1 MTVLVETVGLEV
13 HYPLPAGS
21 GVGQKAASVLKA
33 VDGVSLSIRRGETF
47 GIVGESGSGK
57 TTLARA
63 MLRFVE
69 PTAGDVLFRGDNLW
83 GMDRTAQLAFRRR
96 AQMIFQNPVAALNP
110 RMTVRDCIDEVL
122 RVHGEGAAA
131 ARRSRI
137 TELLS
142 MVGMSDA
149 LADRLPRSLSGGQCQ
164 RVGIARALA
173 VQPELLV
180 ADEAT
185 AALDVSIQA
194 QILNLIADLKV
205 ELNLTVIFISHNLGV
220 VRRICDRIAVMHH
233 GRVVE
238 TGPTA
243 EVLES
248 PREAYTRELVAAI
261 PSMARPPGS
270 AVVG

>member
-1 MTVLVETVGLEV
+1 MKALVETIGLEV
-13 HYPLPAGS
+13 HYPLPPEAGAGRAS
-21 GVGQKAASVLKA
+21 AAVFKAL
-33 VDGVSLSIRRGETF
+33 DGVSLTILRGETF

-69 PTAGDVLFRGDNLW
+69 PTAGDILFGGVNLW
-83 GMDRTAQLAFRRR
+83 GMDRAAQLGFRRR

-110 RMTVRDCIDEVL
+110 RMTVRACIDEVL
-122 RVHGEGAAA
+122 RVHGEGDAT
-131 ARRSRI
+131 ARRARI
-137 TELLS
+137 SALLS
-142 MVGMSDA
+142 MVGLSDA
-149 LADRLPRSLSGGQCQ
+149 LAGRLPGALSGGQCQ

-173 VQPELLV
+173 VRPELLV

-194 QILNLIADLKV
+194 QILNLIADLKA

-243 EVLES
+243 EVLGA

-261 PSMARPPGS
+261 PSMARRPG
-270 AVVG
+270 